1 MSNKTV
7 VMKRWWWWSSILAV
21 TAVSL
26 LVFLDGRQSNK
37 VYEAEARLAE
47 EPTCV
52 GDITLAVIGDYGY
65 AGTPEADV
73 ANLVHSWN
81 VDYVLTTGDNNYPG
95 GAASTIDANI
105 GQYYQPYIGNYVGSY
120 GPGAAQNRFFPVPG
134 NHDWNT
140 GTLQPY
146 VDYFTLPGNER
157 YYDVELGPIHLF
169 ALDSDSREPDGRSAT
184 STQAIWLQTALTNSS
199 APWNLVTLHHPP
211 YSSSSVHGSDPTM
224 QWPFAAWGATAV
236 LAGHDHTY
244 ERLQQDGIPYFV
256 NGLGGRSIYDLG
268 NPVPGSIVRYNL
280 DYGAM
285 RLEANPHCLN
295 FSFYSRGGSLIDSV
309 TLYKPDFFDNQT
321 YLPLTAK

>member
-1 MSNKTV
+1 MSNKNAVT
-7 VMKRWWWWSSILAV
+7 KRWWWGGLLAA

-26 LVFLDGRQSNK
+26 LVFLNWQLPDR
-37 VYEAEARLAE
+37 VYEAEAGLAE
-47 EPTCV
+47 GPTCM
-52 GDITLAVIGDYGY
+52 GDVTLAVIGDFGD

-73 ANLVHSWN
+73 ANLVHGWN

-184 STQAIWLQTALTNSS
+184 STQAIWLQTALANSS

-211 YSSSSVHGSDPTM
+211 YSSSNVHGSDPTM

-295 FSFYSRGGSLIDSV
+295 FSFYSRGGSLIDSI
-309 TLYKPDFFDNQT
+309 TLYKPDFFNNQT

>member
-1 MSNKTV
+1 
-7 VMKRWWWWSSILAV
+7 MKKYWRWWSGMLAV

-26 LVFLDGRQSNK
+26 LLFLSWQLPNK
-37 VYEAEARLAE
+37 VYQAEAGLAE
-47 EPTCV
+47 GPTCV
-52 GDITLAVIGDYGY
+52 GDVTLAVIGDFGY

-73 ANLVHSWN
+73 AALVASWN
-81 VDYVLTTGDNNYPG
+81 VDYVLTTGDNNYPSG
-95 GAASTIDANI
+95 EASTIDANI
-105 GQYYQPYIGNYVGSY
+105 GQYYQPYIGNYAGSY
-120 GPGAAQNRFFPVPG
+120 GPGALQNRFFPVPG

-157 YYDVELGPIHLF
+157 YYDVALGPIHLF

-184 STQAIWLQTALTNSS
+184 STQAIWLQTALANST

-244 ERLQQDGIPYFV
+244 ERLQQGGIPYFV

-285 RLEANPHCLN
+285 RLEANPHCLT
-295 FSFYSRGGSLIDSV
+295 FSFYSRGSSLIDSI
-309 TLYKPDFFDNQT
+309 TLYKPDFFANHL
-321 YLPLTAK
+321 YLPLTVR